1 MVDESETGSGVYAAI
16 KGAHSAMDAVCIPLR
31 NKDGSPRL
39 AEEIDAEFT
48 LRVRQ
53 ACGEGKQVLLIQTD
67 ISKSG
72 MIAPSYQCT
81 AALQQSLGAQVD
93 VLIDACQFRIA
104 PATLRACLKHGYL
117 VALTGSKFVGGPSF
131 SGALLIPAQTVHRF
145 RELTSYPDH
154 ADFPENWEGQGN
166 LARFC
171 NFGMLI
177 RWEAALSELQAF
189 RNIPDLDIT
198 NFMHNFSSAIL
209 ARLDNDPSFLPVSVP
224 TLDRRS
230 LHSDDNWGSIQ
241 TIFPFQLYRTDVSGR
256 RALDIKETQ
265 MVYHNLPTS
274 QPRCQLG
281 QPVNYGTA
289 MSALRICLSAR
300 LIVQAAAQGGTN
312 ADRVIEQAQLVL
324 DQASNLA
331 NSDPLQMRRSIM
343 KASFIRDAKHPEV
356 QTHTSHQRYLALG

>member
-16 KGAHSAMDAVCIPLR
+16 KGAHSTMDAVSIPLR

-48 LRVRQ
+48 LRARQ

-72 MIAPSYQCT
+72 MIAPSYQCS
-81 AALQQSLGAQVD
+81 AALQQSLGTQVN

-131 SGALLIPAQTVHRF
+131 SGALLIPAHIVDRF
-145 RELTSYPDH
+145 RELSSYPDH
-154 ADFPENWEGQGN
+154 ADFPERWGGKGN
-166 LARFC
+166 LPTSR

-189 RNIPDLDIT
+189 RAIPNADIT
-198 NFMHNFSSAIL
+198 NFMHSFSSAML
-209 ARLDNDPSFLPVSVP
+209 ARFDSDPAFSPVTVP
-224 TLDRRS
+224 TLNRRS

-241 TIFPFQLYRTDVSGR
+241 TIFPFQLYRTEVSGK

-265 MVYHNLPTS
+265 MVYHNLPTIK
-274 QPRCQLG
+274 PRCQLG

-289 MSALRICLSAR
+289 KSALRICLSAR
-300 LIVQAAAQGGTN
+300 LIVQAAAQGGAN

-324 DQASNLA
+324 DQASYLA
-331 NSDPLQMRRSIM
+331 SSDLLQMRRSSM
-343 KASFIRDAKHPEV
+343 RPRFIQDVENLEESVHISR
-356 QTHTSHQRYLALG
+356 QRYVALG